1 MMIVDLED
9 TVGWIGCAITTCYYI
24 PQMGSFIKVM
34 QNKINFEEAPGFFI
48 SISYLNCFLWMI
60 YGDQIFSDTVRTT
73 FLIASFICLFNMIVY
88 IIYEAKKYLM
98 DAILNFLIIFMA
110 SWSIYKYLTIEVDDD
125 KVVGSIC
132 LVTSTI
138 LYSYFG
144 YIIYKVINEKNFM
157 LIHFNTTSIYFV
169 SSLLWF
175 TYGIVIKDLFMLITY
190 TAGSIL
196 SLIEIIIYINYEKK
210 YPAISTN
217 DADTQGTESNKK
229 EDKEEKEEKEEEIKN
244 IDDNNKLEKLEKLE
258 NSKSK
263 PVKILDKFE
272 S

>member
-1 MMIVDLED
+1 MMMIVDLED
-9 TVGWIGCAITTCYYI
+9 TVGWIGCVITTCYYI
-24 PQMGSFIKVM
+24 PQMGPFIKVM
-34 QNKINFEEAPGFFI
+34 QKKINFEDAPGFFI

-73 FLIASFICLFNMIVY
+73 FLIACFICLFNMIVY
-88 IIYEAKKYLM
+88 IIYETKKYLM

-169 SSLLWF
+169 SSLLWL
-175 TYGIVIKDLFMLITY
+175 TYGIVIKDLFMLFTY
-190 TAGSIL
+190 TTGSII

-217 DADTQGTESNKK
+217 DADTQESNKK
-229 EDKEEKEEKEEEIKN
+229 EDKEDKEEKDEKEEEIKN
-244 IDDNNKLEKLEKLE
+244 IDDNNKLEKLE

-272 S
+272 N